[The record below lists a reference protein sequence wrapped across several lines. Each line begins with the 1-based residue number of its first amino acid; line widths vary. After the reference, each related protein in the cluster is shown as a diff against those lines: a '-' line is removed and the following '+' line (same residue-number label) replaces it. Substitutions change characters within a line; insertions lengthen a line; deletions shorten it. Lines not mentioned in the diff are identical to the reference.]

1 MATDNHYDVLIIGGG
16 LVGASL
22 AVALSATTLRT
33 AVVEAVPLGVADQPS
48 YDDRTLALAWGSRR
62 VFEAMNLWQAMEPG
76 ACAIEHIHISD
87 RGRFGFTRLQSADAG
102 LPALG
107 YVVETR
113 AMGKA
118 LFDRLHSET
127 SLSVF
132 CPAEVVAIDQ
142 QQHGAVCTVTTE
154 AGEQTLHARLVVVAE
169 GGRSSLREQLGFQTA
184 RKDYGQTAIVTNVTP
199 EKFHEHTAYERFTST
214 GPLALLP
221 MGQERCAVV
230 WSTTPEQVD
239 EIMGWDDEVFLA
251 RLQERFGYRLGEFKK
266 VGKRQAYPLA
276 LSQPDAPTR
285 DRVVLIGNAAHTVH
299 PVAGQG
305 FNLGLRDVAT
315 LAQVLV
321 EADDVGEDIGSEAVL
336 QRYVDWRARDTRRV
350 SRFTDSLIHI
360 FSNDA
365 LPLALG
371 RNLGLIAV
379 DMCPPLKRMFTRRTS
394 GLTGRLP
401 RLARGL
407 PLVN

>member
-1 MATDNHYDVLIIGGG
+1 MLIIGGG

-22 AVALSATTLRT
+22 AVALSATSLRT
-33 AVVEAVPLGVADQPS
+33 AVVEAIPLGVAEQPS

-62 VFEAMNLWQAMEPG
+62 VFEAMKLWQAMEAG

-87 RGRFGFTRLQSADAG
+87 RGRFGFTRLKSADAG

-118 LFDRLHSET
+118 LFDRLYSEK

-132 CPAEVVAIDQ
+132 CPAEVTGIEQ
-142 QQHGAVCTVTTE
+142 QADHTVCTLRTDS
-154 AGEQTLHARLVVVAE
+154 GEQTLNARLVVVAE
-169 GGRSSLREQLGFQTA
+169 GGRSSLREQLGFHTE
-184 RKDYGQTAIVTNVTP
+184 RKEYGQTAIVTNVTP
-199 EKFHEHTAYERFTST
+199 GKFHEHTAYERFTST

-230 WSTTPEQVD
+230 WSTTPDQVEQ
-239 EIMGWDDEVFLA
+239 IMGWDDEVFLA
-251 RLQERFGYRLGEFKK
+251 RLQERFGYRLGEFRK
-266 VGKRQAYPLA
+266 VGVRQAYPLA

-321 EADDVGEDIGSEAVL
+321 EADEAGDDIGSDEVL
-336 QRYVDWRARDTRRV
+336 QRYVSWRARDTERV

-371 RNLGLIAV
+371 RNLGLLAV
-379 DMCPPLKRMFTRRTS
+379 DICPPLKRMFTRRTS

-407 PLVN
+407 PLLD